1 VSAVSEDDKGEL
13 DMIRL
18 FLVLGIVSC
27 WIMMAITQDM
37 FYVFLQFIGIAGLI
51 LDWVFRKVT
60 KKEK

>member
-1 VSAVSEDDKGEL
+1 LSEMQEDDKGEL
-13 DMIRL
+13 NMIRL

-27 WIMMAITQDM
+27 WIMMTITQDM